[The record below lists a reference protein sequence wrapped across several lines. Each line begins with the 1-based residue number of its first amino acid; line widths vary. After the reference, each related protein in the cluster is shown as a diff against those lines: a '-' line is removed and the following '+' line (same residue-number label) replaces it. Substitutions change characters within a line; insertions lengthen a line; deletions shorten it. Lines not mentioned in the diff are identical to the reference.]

1 MNGLGLAGAL
11 FVGGLAGWI
20 ASIVT
25 SHRHGLIIN
34 LFAGVAGS
42 FLGAFA
48 AEYFAVRILPGF
60 ASSLLMS
67 LVGAALLLLV
77 LNLFRPR
84 A

>member
-25 SHRHGLIIN
+25 HHRRGLIIN
-34 LFAGVAGS
+34 LAAGVIGS

-48 AEYFAVRILPGF
+48 ADYFAVRILPGF

-67 LVGAALLLLV
+67 LGGAVLLIAV
-77 LNLFRPR
+77 LNLFRR
-84 A
+84 RT